1 MSRYIQPPKNSPDYM
16 LTWLDIVQ
24 TEYDKLQECY
34 LRVAYVNSGSEL
46 SYKKWKK
53 RILRKMEKD
62 NRK

>member
-1 MSRYIQPPKNSPDYM
+1 MRFVKFEEEGKFLLAQVES
-16 LTWLDIVQ
+16 
-24 TEYDKLQECY
+24 DKLQESY